1 MLFFAWWMACS
12 EPVDPSDEADT
23 AIADAWSP
31 PDARGPYEAGVT
43 TLTYDDPRGRTLE
56 IEVWYPAQPA
66 ADDTPD
72 PYPELPITIG
82 AYRDAPPAPGAFPLV
97 AFSHGFGGIRYQSP
111 TLTEHLARH
120 GYVVTAPDHEGTIL
134 LFLDWDEMDRHV
146 LERPDDVRYAVD
158 ATLAASADG
167 HPLLGGHVA
176 GQAYALLGHSFG
188 AVTALVVGGAE
199 PDFPAVADYCDANDG
214 LQGCDYLP
222 DIDPADVPGHGT
234 VDPRAEVLVA
244 MSPGGWYAYGADGAN
259 LAATVPSLVLA
270 GDNDGVL
277 NYAAEQRPTWE
288 RMGTPSRLVTF
299 ADAGHYAAFSDM
311 CRLLATFEDCKGP
324 EEGFLE
330 TTRGKALTT
339 TLVTAFLDAT
349 WQDEP
354 RAEPWLSEASIEANP
369 ELTYEIREESP

>member
-1 MLFFAWWMACS
+1 MLFFAWLVACDALQGPD
-12 EPVDPSDEADT
+12 EDVAEAVDT
-23 AIADAWSP
+23 WTP
-31 PDARGPYEAGVT
+31 PDARGTWEAGVT
-43 TLTYDDPRGRTLE
+43 TLTYLDPRGRTLE
-56 IEVWYPAQPA
+56 IEVWYPAVPQA
-66 ADDTPD
+66 GDTPD

-82 AYRDAPPAPGAFPLV
+82 AYRDAPPADGAFPLV

-146 LERPDDVRYAVD
+146 LERPDDVRFAVD
-158 ATLAASADG
+158 ATWEASRTG

-176 GQAYALLGHSFG
+176 GSTYALVGHSFG

-199 PDFPAVADYCDANDG
+199 PDFPAVAAYCDANDG

-222 DIDPADVPGHGT
+222 DIDPADVAGHGT
-234 VDPRAEVLVA
+234 VDPRAEALVA

-259 LAATVPSLVLA
+259 LAATVPSLVLS

-277 NYAAEQRPTWE
+277 NYEAEQRPTWE
-288 RMGTPSRLVTF
+288 RMGTPTSLVTF
-299 ADAGHYAAFSDM
+299 ADAGHYGAFSDM

-324 EEGFLE
+324 DAGFLDSD
-330 TTRGKALTT
+330 RGKALTT
-339 TLVTAFLDAT
+339 TLVTAFLDARWRGET
-349 WQDEP
+349 
-354 RAEPWLSEASIEANP
+354 RAAAWLAPETVQSNP
-369 ELTYEIREESP
+369 ELTFETREAP